1 MSRGSTTN
9 SWVRELRNQDDWRM
23 CWVDPIGFPWHDGS
37 MFANYFTIE
46 NLPSMDSGKYVLF
59 DPKLFGRDPLSKISR
74 CAVWWHAVV
83 PNRSH
88 GFWRITQRCP
98 LGDPK
103 TWGTLG
109 AATTKNVA
117 GKLLT
122 TTLLPGL
129 VFWIGGLSNFGGSWI
144 ILCWIQVMS
153 QKMVMISMCMAL
165 TDTKDITQTY
175 WVSLCTWLLA
185 FETYLLGTFY

>member
-9 SWVRELRNQDDWRM
+9 SWVRELSNKDDWCV

-59 DPKLFGRDPLSKISR
+59 DPKLFGFGILCLSDKPR

-103 TWGTLG
+103 TWGPRWAQRQPKMLPVNY
-109 AATTKNVA
+109 KR
-117 GKLLT
+117 

-129 VFWIGGLSNFGGSWI
+129 VFWRPEASPILVAEWSFIDFRWCQKYSKMMSWSQ
-144 ILCWIQVMS
+144 CVWHWQIQR
-153 QKMVMISMCMAL
+153 
-165 TDTKDITQTY
+165 T
-175 WVSLCTWLLA
+175 
-185 FETYLLGTFY
+185 